1 MKSFPAKKTKEFM
14 GTDYEMLAKT
24 LIGIKGKK
32 FLSIDRL
39 LVEATRSRSREQWN
53 CIGVALFGPYPR
65 SQSRRPNQASLCFLV
80 NAPVQDSEL
89 KIFKA
94 ICPSHFLAPPVINAQ
109 YQIEFAE
116 KSVLSSLSNGEPS
129 RPHEIN
135 AGAYQAWRA
144 NLEIA
149 GGICI
154 GKRRNA
160 HIKPQAPSRA
170 HGFQWVGLIGTI
182 LLRRTSDQPTPLRR
196 QGNANA

>member
-80 NAPVQDSEL
+80 NAPSRILNSKYSRQFV
-89 KIFKA
+89 
-94 ICPSHFLAPPVINAQ
+94 PP
-109 YQIEFAE
+109 
-116 KSVLSSLSNGEPS
+116 
-129 RPHEIN
+129 
-135 AGAYQAWRA
+135 
-144 NLEIA
+144 
-149 GGICI
+149 
-154 GKRRNA
+154 
-160 HIKPQAPSRA
+160 
-170 HGFQWVGLIGTI
+170 
-182 LLRRTSDQPTPLRR
+182 TSWHR
-196 QGNANA
+196 Q